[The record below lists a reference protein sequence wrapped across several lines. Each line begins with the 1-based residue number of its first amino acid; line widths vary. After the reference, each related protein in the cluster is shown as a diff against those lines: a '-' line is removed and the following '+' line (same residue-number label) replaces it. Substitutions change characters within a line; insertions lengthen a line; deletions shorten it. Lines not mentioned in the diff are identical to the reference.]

1 MSTVS
6 IQDAP
11 QVKSG
16 AFSPASLLTSLPAAL
31 RKLDPRNMVKTPV
44 MFVVLVGSIVTT
56 VAALLTPSVFAWSI
70 AVWLWLTV
78 IFANLADAVA
88 EGRGKAQAASLRAA
102 KRDSMARLLAADGT
116 ISEVRGVDLHIGDRV
131 VCEAGDVIPGDGDI
145 VEGLAS
151 IDESAI
157 TGESAPVIRES
168 GGDRCAVTG
177 GTKVLSDRI
186 VISITAEPGS
196 TFIDR
201 MIALVEGSDRRKTPN
216 EIALNIL
223 LASLTIVFLVAVTAL
238 APLANYSDAPTS
250 LVVLSAL
257 LVCLIPTTIGALLSA
272 IGIAGMDRLVQHN
285 VLALS
290 GRAVEAAGD
299 VSTLLLDK
307 TGTITLGNRQAHE
320 LVPAPGVDIIELA
333 HAAQLASL
341 ADTTPEGR
349 SVVVLCKEQFGL
361 RA

>member
-1 MSTVS
+1 MSSVTVHES
-6 IQDAP
+6 E
-11 QVKSG
+11 QVSVG
-16 AFSPASLLTSLPAAL
+16 AFSPKSLVTSLPTAL
-31 RKLDPRNMVKTPV
+31 VKLNPRRMIRTPV
-44 MFVVLVGSIVTT
+44 MFVVLVGSVVTT
-56 VAALLTPSVFAWSI
+56 IAAVLQPTVFAWSI

-102 KRDSMARLLAADGT
+102 KKDSVAKRLEADGSITT
-116 ISEVRGVDLHIGDRV
+116 IAGVDLHVGDNV

-145 VEGLAS
+145 IEGLAS

-201 MIALVEGSDRRKTPN
+201 MIALVEGTDRRKTPN

-223 LASLTIVFLVAVTAL
+223 LASLTIVFLIAVAAL
-238 APLANYSDAPTS
+238 SPLANYSEAPQT
-250 LVVLSAL
+250 LIVMSAL
-257 LVCLIPTTIGALLSA
+257 LVCLVERWRQRETSRRCFSTRLERSPLEIGKRTNWCQRRASKFLSWRMRLNLRALPTPRPKADPLSCFA
-272 IGIAGMDRLVQHN
+272 RSSLVC
-285 VLALS
+285 
-290 GRAVEAAGD
+290 
-299 VSTLLLDK
+299 
-307 TGTITLGNRQAHE
+307 AHR
-320 LVPAPGVDIIELA
+320 
-333 HAAQLASL
+333 
-341 ADTTPEGR
+341 R
-349 SVVVLCKEQFGL
+349 SVSSMMPSGSDSRRRHV
-361 RA
+361 